1 MFVAG
6 QPSLSKVDAV
16 NLKREAAALDTSN
29 IIQTSG
35 GKSWGGVGVDDG
47 KSWGGVGVDDGK
59 SWGGVGV
66 DKVDGG
72 KSWGGVGVDGGKSW
86 GGVGG

>member
-1 MFVAG
+1 MFAAG

-35 GKSWGGVGVDDG
+35 GKSWGR
-47 KSWGGVGVDDGK
+47 
-59 SWGGVGV
+59 
-66 DKVDGG
+66 
-72 KSWGGVGVDGGKSW
+72 VGVDGGKRW
-86 GGVGG
+86 GG

>member
-1 MFVAG
+1 MFAAG

-35 GKSWGGVGVDDG
+35 GKRWGGGG
-47 KSWGGVGVDDGK
+47 WWEELGWGG
-59 SWGGVGV
+59 GG
-66 DKVDGG
+66 
-72 KSWGGVGVDGGKSW
+72 
-86 GGVGG
+86 